1 MLPVSVVLTGRGGP
15 ELIARPI
22 GIGSACAAAVQGRL
36 MDIFYRRE
44 ETRVGGDFRQ
54 YPERFRVER
63 ARFIVAIP
71 FITYAHP
78 ALLFSFDHC
87 SVLTL

>member
-1 MLPVSVVLTGRGGP
+1 
-15 ELIARPI
+15 
-22 GIGSACAAAVQGRL
+22 

-71 FITYAHP
+71 FITYVVFP
-78 ALLFSFDHC
+78 LLTCLKSKRQTGWWCAEDDT
-87 SVLTL
+87 SKRTND

>member
-1 MLPVSVVLTGRGGP
+1 M
-15 ELIARPI
+15 
-22 GIGSACAAAVQGRL
+22 AAAIQGRL

-71 FITYAHP
+71 FIT
-78 ALLFSFDHC
+78 C
-87 SVLTL
+87 VLCPSHFWRRL

>member
-1 MLPVSVVLTGRGGP
+1 
-15 ELIARPI
+15 
-22 GIGSACAAAVQGRL
+22 
-36 MDIFYRRE
+36 MDIYYRRE

-71 FITYAHP
+71 FITYLSSPSHMSEVNAAHRVVVRGGRY
-78 ALLFSFDHC
+78 HQEGK
-87 SVLTL
+87 